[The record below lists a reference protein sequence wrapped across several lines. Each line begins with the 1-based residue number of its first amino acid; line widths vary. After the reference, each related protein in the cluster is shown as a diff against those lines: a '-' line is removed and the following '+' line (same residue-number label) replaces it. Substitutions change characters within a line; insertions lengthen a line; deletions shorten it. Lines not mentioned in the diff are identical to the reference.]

1 MHTNASSELR
11 KRVKK
16 SIDEA
21 DDTTVKM
28 VMAMLEVREQEN
40 LVLSH
45 YEQDIEQ
52 RFADIEQGKV
62 KTIGLDEFEKVVRKG
77 KY

>member
-28 VMAMLEVREQEN
+28 VMAMLEVREQEK